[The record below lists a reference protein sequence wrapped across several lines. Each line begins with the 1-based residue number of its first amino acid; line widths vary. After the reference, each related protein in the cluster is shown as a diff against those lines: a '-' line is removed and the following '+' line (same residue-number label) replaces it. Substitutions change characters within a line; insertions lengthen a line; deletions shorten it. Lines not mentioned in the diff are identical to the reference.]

1 MRICILTTA
10 TTVHQMGGTEVHAE
24 TLAAEA
30 ARQEHTVIL
39 VTTAHPDGLETERK
53 DGYTIKYLGGTR
65 HTMSRRE
72 SPAWW
77 LASSKQT
84 AKLCETEKID
94 VVWGENFSGISYAAI
109 PRERRRPVI
118 SIVQGLAIRGEIAS
132 NFSRVSTPGELL
144 YFITRYAAQTLFYYI
159 PRFRAMVQDSDLL
172 VGVSRETAEALA
184 REFPGSA
191 ARTRVIFNPVDTDF
205 FRPDPALRD
214 KTRLQLGLAQ
224 GTMAI
229 LMSGVVHKQKGMHHG
244 LAAFSGIAG
253 DFPGTKLL
261 VVGGGPQLEDLKTA
275 AAGAGLADR
284 VIFCGPKK
292 NSEMPAYYNAADIY
306 LNPTLRLEG
315 LPVVIAEAM
324 ACGLPCVVSKT
335 GGTGSTLEDGKSGFF
350 VKPGKTEGFK
360 SRLSELIKDAG
371 LRGRLASE
379 ARTKAVKD
387 FDLKTNLAAYV
398 AASREVL
405 KS

>member
-1 MRICILTTA
+1 M
-10 TTVHQMGGTEVHAE
+10 HAE
-24 TLAAEA
+24 ALAAEA
-30 ARQEHTVIL
+30 ARQGHTVFL
-39 VTTAHPDGLETERK
+39 VTTAHPEGLETELK
-53 DGYTIKYLGGTR
+53 DGYTVRYLQGTR

-84 AKLCETEKID
+84 AKLCAAENID

-144 YFITRYAAQTLFYYI
+144 YFLTRYAAQTLFYYI
-159 PRFRAMVQDSDLL
+159 PRFRAMVRNSDLL
-172 VGVSRETAEALA
+172 VGVSRETAEALS

-191 ARTRVIFNPVDTDF
+191 AKTKVIFNPVDTDLF
-205 FRPDPALRD
+205 CPDPALRG
-214 KTRLQLGLAQ
+214 KARLQLGLAQ

-244 LAAFSGIAG
+244 LAAFLEIAG
-253 DFPGTKLL
+253 DFPESKLFI
-261 VVGGGPQLEDLKTA
+261 VGGGPQLEDLKATA
-275 AAGAGLADR
+275 SGAGLAGR
-284 VIFCGPKK
+284 VIFCGPKR

-324 ACGLPCVVSKT
+324 ACGLPCVVSRT
-335 GGTGSTLEDGKSGFF
+335 GGTGSTIEDGKSGFF
-350 VKPGKTEGFK
+350 VKPGETEGFK
-360 SRLSELIKDAG
+360 SRLSELLKDAG

-379 ARTKAVKD
+379 ARAKAVKD
-387 FDLKTNLAAYV
+387 LDLKTNLAAYV
-398 AASREVL
+398 AASHEL
-405 KS
+405 LEK

>member
-1 MRICILTTA
+1 M
-10 TTVHQMGGTEVHAE
+10 HAE
-24 TLAAEA
+24 ALAAEA
-30 ARQEHTVIL
+30 ARQGHTVFL
-39 VTTAHPDGLETERK
+39 VTTAHPEGLETERK
-53 DGYTIKYLGGTR
+53 DGYTLRYLQGTR

-77 LASSKQT
+77 LASSEQT
-84 AKLCETEKID
+84 AKLCAAEHID
-94 VVWGENFSGISYAAI
+94 VVWGENFSGIAYAAI

-118 SIVQGLAIRGEIAS
+118 SVVQGLAIRGEIAS

-144 YFITRYAAQTLFYYI
+144 YFFTRYAAQTLFYYI
-159 PRFRAMVQDSDLL
+159 PRFRAMVRNSDLL
-172 VGVSRETAEALA
+172 VGVSRETAEALS

-191 ARTRVIFNPVDTDF
+191 AKTKVIFNPVDTDF
-205 FRPDPALRD
+205 FCPDPALRG
-214 KTRLQLGLAQ
+214 KARLQLGLAQ

-244 LAAFSGIAG
+244 LAAFLEIAG
-253 DFPGTKLL
+253 HFPETKLL
-261 VVGGGPQLEDLKTA
+261 IVGGGPQLEDLKATA
-275 AAGAGLADR
+275 SGAGLADR
-284 VIFCGPKK
+284 VIFCGPKR

-324 ACGLPCVVSKT
+324 ACGLPCVVSRT
-335 GGTGSTLEDGKSGFF
+335 GGTGSTIEDGKSGFF
-350 VKPGKTEGFK
+350 VKPGEIEGFK

-379 ARTKAVKD
+379 ARAKAVKD

-398 AASREVL
+398 AASHEL
-405 KS
+405 LEK

>member
-30 ARQEHTVIL
+30 ARQGHTVFL

-53 DGYTIKYLGGTR
+53 NGYTIKYLGGTR

-84 AKLCETEKID
+84 AKLCTAEKID
-94 VVWGENFSGISYAAI
+94 VVWGENFAGISYAAI

-144 YFITRYAAQTLFYYI
+144 YFLTRYAAQTLFYYI
-159 PRFRAMVQDSDLL
+159 PRFRAMVRDSDLL
-172 VGVSRETAEALA
+172 IGVSRETAEALA

-191 ARTRVIFNPVDTDF
+191 ARTRVIFNPVDTDL
-205 FRPDPALRD
+205 FRPDPTLRD
-214 KTRLQLGLAQ
+214 KARLQLGLAP

-244 LAAFSGIAG
+244 LAAFSGLAA
-253 DFPGTKLL
+253 DFPEAKL
-261 VVGGGPQLEDLKTA
+261 VIVGDGPERNVLEAA

-284 VIFCGPKK
+284 VIFCGTRQ
-292 NSEMPAYYNAADIY
+292 NREMPYYYNAADIY
-306 LNPTLRLEG
+306 INPTLRLEG
-315 LPVVIAEAM
+315 LAIVIAEAM
-324 ACGLPCVVSKT
+324 ACGLPCLVSKS
-335 GGTGSTLEDGKSGFF
+335 GGTGSTVEDGISGLF
-350 VKPGKTEGFK
+350 VKPGDTEELK
-360 SRLSELIKDAG
+360 SKLTVMLKDEN
-371 LRGRLASE
+371 LRHRISVG
-379 ARTKAVKD
+379 AREKAKKD
-387 FDLKTNLAAYV
+387 FDLKKNLAAYI
-398 AASREVL
+398 AISKEL
-405 KS
+405 IKK